1 VKNAVR
7 SSMYLFVVILIWFL
21 ISAMIDSE
29 WVLPDPWTVFL
40 RLGSI
45 LGDSSA
51 LLAIAATLLR
61 LLASTTISFV
71 IGGALGLWAGLK
83 PKIAFLTQPIATVFR
98 TIPVVSIIVIVL
110 ILFGFRAA
118 PYVITFLMLMPISY
132 QAAREG
138 IASIDPEL
146 IDVYRLEDNHPI
158 RMAWNCYLPL
168 ISGYLRTAALQS
180 AGLGIKVLVMAEY
193 LAQTPNSVGAYLHLA
208 RTNIDIA
215 AVFAWTILLI
225 AASLY
230 FEDWIRRSQRWMEPP
245 KASSQA
251 KSPLE

>member
-1 VKNAVR
+1 
-7 SSMYLFVVILIWFL
+7 MYATAVILVWFL
-21 ISAMIDSE
+21 IAAMIDSV
-29 WVLPDPWTVFL
+29 WILPDPWTVFL

-45 LGDSSA
+45 LIDSSA
-51 LLAIAATLLR
+51 LRAIVSSLFR
-61 LLASTTISFV
+61 LLAATSISFL
-71 IGGALGLWAGLK
+71 IGGTFGLWAGLK
-83 PKIAFLTQPIATVFR
+83 PKVAFWSQPIATVFR

-132 QAAREG
+132 QAAKEG
-138 IASIDPEL
+138 IASVDPEL
-146 IDVYRLEDNHPI
+146 VDVYRLEDNHPI

-215 AVFAWTILLI
+215 AVFAWTVLLI

-230 FEDWIRRSQRWMEPP
+230 FEHMIRRSQRWMETS
-245 KASSQA
+245 KTTSRV